1 MNVQEKINKMENCR
15 GKNHDLLEFRQWLT
29 DAMPSHIALKKI
41 QVAGTNGKGSTS
53 IWLRDLLMKKGYKVG
68 VFTSPHL
75 IHHTERIR
83 VNDIC
88 ITLADWERIYDQ
100 YEELFSLHKMTMFE
114 MDLWMSLAYFI
125 EQKVDYCIIEAGMGG
140 RLDATTALDYKACLI
155 TNVGLDHTEYL
166 GDTFEQIAYEKSG
179 VFKPNV
185 PALTTEDKPECQKV
199 MELVAD
205 YMKTPLCFVDCQE
218 TDVLRWNGMT
228 FHLKP
233 PLYQAKNLS
242 LALETLNVLG
252 IWLEENEIQEVI
264 DHFQWAGRFMIL
276 RKDPLVLLDGAHN
289 VHGITALTHSLKDFK
304 GKIYFSVL
312 KEKDAPHMIELL
324 QTISKDITLVEISSA
339 RLYPLEK
346 LGYPIITVDELIS
359 RLKDTKEGSL
369 LCGSLYYV
377 GEVLEKWGNV

>member
-1 MNVQEKINKMENCR
+1 MNVEEKIKKMENCR
-15 GKNHDLLEFRQWLT
+15 GKNHDLLEFRGWLSESL
-29 DAMPSHIALKKI
+29 PEHVLLKKI

-83 VNDIC
+83 VNHTC
-88 ITLADWERIYDQ
+88 ISLQDWQRIYDQ
-100 YEELFSLHKMTMFE
+100 YEDIFDSHHMTMFE
-114 MDLWMSLAYFI
+114 MDLWMSIAYFI

-166 GDTFEQIAYEKSG
+166 GDTVEQIAYEKSG
-179 VFKPNV
+179 IFKPGTY
-185 PALTTEDKPECQKV
+185 ALTTESKPECQKV

-228 FHLKP
+228 FHLSP
-233 PLYQAKNLS
+233 PLYQAKNLA
-242 LALETLNVLG
+242 LALETLSALN
-252 IWLEENEIQEVI
+252 IWLEENEIQDVI
-264 DHFQWAGRFMIL
+264 DHFHWDGRFMQL
-276 RKDPLVLLDGAHN
+276 RKDPLILLDGAHN
-289 VHGITALTHSLKDFK
+289 VHGISALIHSLPNFK

-312 KEKDAPHMIELL
+312 KEKDAVHMLELL
-324 QTISKDITLVEISSA
+324 KTVSLDITLVEISSS
-339 RLYPLEK
+339 RLYPLK
-346 LGYPIITVDELIS
+346 QLGYPIISVDELIKQ
-359 RLKDTKEGSL
+359 LYHTNTDCL
-369 LCGSLYYV
+369 LCGSLYFV
-377 GEVLEKWGNV
+377 GEVLEKWKE